1 MISSIENE
9 FLKISAKDSG
19 AELISIKNKKN
30 NLEYLWQ
37 GDPQF
42 WGRRAP
48 VLFPI
53 VGKLNANKYKA
64 EGNSYELPQH
74 GFARDAYFDISEK
87 QDAFLTFILKSNP
100 ETLKVYPYKFELHIS
115 YKLIKNRIEV
125 IYEVRN
131 TDDKK
136 IWFSIGAHP
145 AFNCPIDPKLKFGD
159 YFLEF
164 EIEENA
170 DKYLLEDGLLNGK
183 KEKLLNKEK
192 KIQLTDKTFLNDA
205 IIFKNLKSSVISLK
219 SNASPA
225 SLNFNFKGFPFLGIW
240 SKPGPFV
247 CIEPWFG
254 HADMVNF
261 SGELKDKEGIQ
272 GLGKGASFSCSYSV
286 EII

>member
-1 MISSIENE
+1 MISSIEND
-9 FLKISAKDSG
+9 FLKVSAKDSG

-30 NLEYLWQ
+30 NMEYLWQ
-37 GDPQF
+37 GDPKF

-53 VGKLNANKYKA
+53 VGKLKGNKYKV
-64 EGNSYELPQH
+64 EGQTYELPQH

-87 QDAFLTFILKSNP
+87 KDASFTFTLKSNS
-100 ETLKVYPYKFELHIS
+100 ETLKVYPYKFELNIK
-115 YKLIKNRIEV
+115 YKLIKNKMEIS
-125 IYEVRN
+125 YEVKN

-145 AFNCPIDPKLKFGD
+145 AFNCPLDPTLKLTD
-159 YFLEF
+159 YYLEF
-164 EIEENA
+164 EKEETS

-183 KEKLLNKEK
+183 KEKMLNSEK
-192 KIQLTDKTFLNDA
+192 KIQLTEEVFLKDA
-205 IIFKNLKSSVISLK
+205 LIFKNLKSSSISLK
-219 SNASPA
+219 SASSPA
-225 SLNFNFKGFPFLGIW
+225 SINFNFKGFPFLGIW

-254 HADMVNF
+254 HADMVDF

-272 GLGKGASFSCSYSV
+272 ALEKGDAFSCSYTV
-286 EII
+286 EIN